1 MEGEAYE
8 TNVDIIDV
16 DPEGAAGEEPLALYS
31 AGKLINVRSVAEF
44 GLLVAATIAIV
55 LMLSFDVPWWGYV
68 ILVVVLLLFLWM
80 TSRA

>member
-1 MEGEAYE
+1 MEGGAYDSNVYIEPMPEEA
-8 TNVDIIDV
+8 I
-16 DPEGAAGEEPLALYS
+16 GEEPLSLYN
-31 AGKLINVRSVAEF
+31 AGRLVNVRSVAEF